1 MCDRTVE
8 VRGES
13 LALLPERAVY
23 WERAR
28 TLVVADAH
36 FGKAATFRAHGLPL
50 PHGTTAETLLRLDSA
65 LARTGAGRILFI
77 GDLLHARAGRAP
89 RTLAALEQWRFRH
102 AHVEMTLVRGNHD
115 REAGDPPASLA
126 IACVDAPVIEAPFVF
141 AHHPGESELGY
152 VVAGHLHPGITLRG
166 PARMRE
172 RMACFW
178 FGSHGAV
185 LPAFGEFTGLAEID
199 REEDDRVY
207 VVADERVMAV
217 G

>member
-1 MCDRTVE
+1 TCSSASTPAICWSRRRTAKCSSDSSRARGWAGHWSGCPRHASSSRHRSARRHSRSRCWSTGHANGFRRNRCPIGSAGCRRAWNDMCDRTVE

-77 GDLLHARAGRAP
+77 GDLLLARAGRAP
-89 RTLAALEQWRFRH
+89 RTLVALGQWRFRH
-102 AHVEMTLVRGNHD
+102 AHVEMTLVRG
-115 REAGDPPASLA
+115 
-126 IACVDAPVIEAPFVF
+126 
-141 AHHPGESELGY
+141 
-152 VVAGHLHPGITLRG
+152 
-166 PARMRE
+166 
-172 RMACFW
+172 
-178 FGSHGAV
+178 
-185 LPAFGEFTGLAEID
+185 
-199 REEDDRVY
+199 
-207 VVADERVMAV
+207 
-217 G
+217 